1 MIDKK
6 NMKTQCTRLIHA
18 YGTHFWSEKNK
29 TQIDKTQA
37 NKTQANK
44 TQTNKA
50 KTNKTKRNTPSV
62 KNYESG
68 AIIIL
73 DGGENNQKETL
84 LIFIFTVS

>member
-1 MIDKK
+1 
-6 NMKTQCTRLIHA
+6 MKTQCTRLIHA
-18 YGTHFWSEKNK
+18 YGTHCWSEKNK

-37 NKTQANK
+37 
-44 TQTNKA
+44 
-50 KTNKTKRNTPSV
+50 NKTKRNTPSV

-68 AIIIL
+68 AIINL

>member
-1 MIDKK
+1 
-6 NMKTQCTRLIHA
+6 MKTQCTRLIHA
-18 YGTHFWSEKNK
+18 YGTHCWSEKNK

-62 KNYESG
+62 KKINT
-68 AIIIL
+68 
-73 DGGENNQKETL
+73 NTL
-84 LIFIFTVS
+84 LQSVG

>member
-1 MIDKK
+1 
-6 NMKTQCTRLIHA
+6 MKTQCTRLIHA
-18 YGTHFWSEKNK
+18 YGTHCWSEKNK

-62 KNYESG
+62 KKINT
-68 AIIIL
+68 
-73 DGGENNQKETL
+73 NTL
-84 LIFIFTVS
+84 L

>member
-18 YGTHFWSEKNK
+18 YGTHCWSEENK
-29 TQIDKTQA
+29 TQID
-37 NKTQANK
+37 KTQANK

-62 KNYESG
+62 KKINT
-68 AIIIL
+68 
-73 DGGENNQKETL
+73 NTL
-84 LIFIFTVS
+84 L

>member
-1 MIDKK
+1 
-6 NMKTQCTRLIHA
+6 MKTQCTRLIHA
-18 YGTHFWSEKNK
+18 YGTHCWSEKNK
-29 TQIDKTQA
+29 TQID
-37 NKTQANK
+37 KTQANK

-68 AIIIL
+68 AIINL